1 MTTVLAPALIEA
13 SSWLIGLVVIA
24 AALLR
29 AWQGW
34 LDLKRRELE
43 RGLPSRPG
51 ENSAGLG
58 SARIELADLKE
69 RIRRGDQLEP
79 APIDPVGDPARSVG
93 LALCHLARLHQ
104 ARRTVRLIGH
114 RANCPLPWDARLT
127 RCAPCAAFPTSS
139 KNTSFSMA
147 MTATAC

>member
-69 RIRRGDQLEP
+69 RIRKLE
-79 APIDPVGDPARSVG
+79 AIASGVDP
-93 LALCHLARLHQ
+93 
-104 ARRTVRLIGH
+104 
-114 RANCPLPWDARLT
+114 
-127 RCAPCAAFPTSS
+127 
-139 KNTSFSMA
+139 
-147 MTATAC
+147 